1 MKRSRSTNLKTTL
14 ITGGSGFIGQ
24 AISQQLTRDKDQVYI
39 FEPSPKTDTQMQ
51 RRGSLLNFSDVSAA
65 VQGIEV
71 VYHLGGLLG
80 TTELLRQSAEAVDVN
95 IKGTVHVLEAC
106 RQVQI
111 KRVFYPTKPNEWL
124 NTYSITKKAGEEFAY
139 MYRQIYG
146 LDVRVL
152 RWLNVYGPGQK
163 IYPVRKAVPMMIFQ
177 ALHGLPIEIFGDGE
191 QCVDLIYK
199 DDLARI
205 TTEYMA
211 LDRVKPL
218 TRDTGCTI
226 RMTVNALADLIK
238 QMTLS
243 PSVIRHL
250 PMRPGEEPAK
260 PVTLLAI
267 ETAADLLGLNHIAT
281 TIEEGLAATI
291 KYYQDLLQATT
302 DVVLAHYAPRHQ

>member
-1 MKRSRSTNLKTTL
+1 MQRSRRTHLKTAL
-14 ITGGSGFIGQ
+14 ITGGAGFIGQ
-24 AISQQLTRDKDQVYI
+24 AVSKQLTEHKNQVYI
-39 FEPSPKTDTQMQ
+39 FEPSHQTDTRLH
-51 RRGSLLNFSDVSAA
+51 RRGSLLNFSDVAA
-65 VQGIEV
+65 AIQGIEV

-106 RQVQI
+106 RLVQVR
-111 KRVFYPTKPNEWL
+111 RVFYPTKPNEWL
-124 NTYSITKKAGEEFAY
+124 NTYSITKKAGEEFAH

-163 IYPVRKAVPMMIFQ
+163 IHPVRKAIPMMIFQ
-177 ALHGLPIEIFGDGE
+177 ALNELPIEVFGDGE
-191 QCVDLIYK
+191 QPVDLIYK

-211 LDRVKPL
+211 LDRVEPL

-226 RMTVNALADLIK
+226 RMTVNALAGLIK

-260 PVTLLAI
+260 PVKLLDS

-281 TIEEGLAATI
+281 KLEEGLAATI
-291 KYYQDLLQATT
+291 KYYQDLPQDTINT
-302 DVVLAHYAPRHQ
+302 VLAYYAPRHR